1 MSRIIAVEGTGTE
14 RNRLVKS
21 IVIALRE
28 LMKQKQVDAH
38 SYDLAGFIVLA
49 LRTISK
55 NIEKTV
61 SAWEKKDYWIKAD
74 RFRMQ
79 WDWVN
84 SSAEKIEK
92 ALFSE
97 DWATVA
103 IQAAFVAQKLNS
115 TKVSENHRLGQPWV
129 GAWNQLKKE
138 QST

>member
-14 RNRLVKS
+14 RNRLIKS
-21 IVIALRE
+21 IVVALRE

-38 SYDLAGFIVLA
+38 SYDLAAYLVLA
-49 LRTISK
+49 LRTVSN

-79 WDWVN
+79 WVWVN

-97 DWATVA
+97 DWAAIA
-103 IQAAFVAQKLNS
+103 IQAVIIAQKLNS
-115 TKVSENHRLGQPWV
+115 TKVSENHRLGEPWI
-129 GAWNQLKKE
+129 GAWNQLKKNH
-138 QST
+138 T